1 MLESVTVA
9 RPYAQAVFLLAR
21 EAKALDIWSNR
32 LQRLVALTNDP
43 DMERLINHPNFS
55 VGQVA
60 ELLISLS
67 GEPENQQLTSFV
79 GVLAENERLGV
90 LSQILEIYE
99 QLKSRGE
106 GVKEAAISSAYP
118 LDETQLKHLMSQL
131 EIHFGSRLE
140 PRVEVDAT
148 LIGGV
153 RVAVGDRLFDTSV
166 RGKLEAMAA
175 ALKN

>member
-43 DMERLINHPNFS
+43 DMKRLINHPNFS
-55 VGQVA
+55 AGQVA

-79 GVLAENERLGV
+79 GVLA
-90 LSQILEIYE
+90 
-99 QLKSRGE
+99 
-106 GVKEAAISSAYP
+106 
-118 LDETQLKHLMSQL
+118 
-131 EIHFGSRLE
+131 
-140 PRVEVDAT
+140 
-148 LIGGV
+148 
-153 RVAVGDRLFDTSV
+153 
-166 RGKLEAMAA
+166 
-175 ALKN
+175 